1 MTNKELELRNKIKEH
16 AVRLKEYHNSEKKK
30 RSEAQLNLDQVP
42 QTALLKWGSGDWW
55 VLK

>member
-1 MTNKELELRNKIKEH
+1 MTNKEVELRNKIKEH